1 MRQNTANQDL
11 RDAIARQGLFQ
22 WQVARR
28 LGISDTF
35 FSKMMRVELPDGEK
49 KRILDVIG
57 ATDGTE
63 EEELDGETV

>member
-11 RDAIARQGLFQ
+11 RDAITRKGLFL
-22 WQVARR
+22 WQAAQR

-35 FSKMMRVELPDGEK
+35 FSKMLRVELPDGEK
-49 KRILDVIG
+49 RRILEVIG

-63 EEELDGETV
+63 EEKLDGETV